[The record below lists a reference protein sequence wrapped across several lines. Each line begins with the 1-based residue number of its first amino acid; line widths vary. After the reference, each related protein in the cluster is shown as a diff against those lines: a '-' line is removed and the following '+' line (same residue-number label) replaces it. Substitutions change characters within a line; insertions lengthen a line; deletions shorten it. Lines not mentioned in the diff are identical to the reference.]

1 MFEKRKRSWKELI
14 ERQMESSGESF
25 SDIIYCTLS
34 IEELSETFECDYGC
48 ENGKP
53 FFAWT
58 EKYIYFP
65 LAYDGYQFVRHVPR
79 SPVDN
84 AFFPFSSE
92 YEL

>member
-34 IEELSETFECDYGC
+34 IEELNETFECDYGC

-53 FFAWT
+53 FFC
-58 EKYIYFP
+58 
-65 LAYDGYQFVRHVPR
+65 LD
-79 SPVDN
+79 
-84 AFFPFSSE
+84 
-92 YEL
+92 